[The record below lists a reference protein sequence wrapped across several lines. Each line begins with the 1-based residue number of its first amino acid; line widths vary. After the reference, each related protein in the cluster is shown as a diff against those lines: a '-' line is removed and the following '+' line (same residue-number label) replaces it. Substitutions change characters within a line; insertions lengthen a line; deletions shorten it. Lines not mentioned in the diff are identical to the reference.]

1 MQFALGF
8 LLLLGYL
15 TILVSLH
22 ELGHLLV
29 AKKFGFKI
37 EEYFIGFG
45 PKLWSTKRGEIEYG
59 VKAIPGGGYVK
70 IAGMNPYE
78 EVAEADLPR
87 AYGSKPIWQ
96 RALVIFCGP
105 AVHFL
110 IAALIFS
117 SWLFFF
123 GDPSLP
129 PQPVVG
135 SVAQTLN
142 GVPSPAREAGLQP
155 GDRIVAVGNLVNPT
169 AEELSTYV
177 SAHVG
182 EPVDYRIERQGV
194 ATTVTMTPV
203 AVKDQNGRVV
213 QGRIGIFLG
222 PTYPGVLR
230 SLTQGG
236 WWLWY
241 SADASVHSVGHVF
254 GPSGV
259 SRLYDSL
266 VHGTPRDPG
275 GGTSVVGVG
284 QQTGALVSQGAWG
297 TLLEL
302 LGFITVFIGLVNL
315 VPLPPFDGGHLA
327 LLAIEKVRGRPVD
340 YRRVIPLA
348 AVVIGFLV
356 IFVLA
361 TAVLDVVQP
370 LQVLTP

>member
-15 TILVSLH
+15 TVLVSLH
-22 ELGHLLV
+22 ELGHFLV

-37 EEYFIGFG
+37 EAYFIGFG
-45 PKLWSTKRGEIEYG
+45 PKLWSTTRGETEYG

-105 AVHFL
+105 GVHFL
-110 IAALIFS
+110 IAVLIFG
-117 SWLFFF
+117 SWVFFF

-129 PQPVVG
+129 PQPVVA
-135 SVAQTLN
+135 SVEQTLH
-142 GVPSPAREAGLQP
+142 GATSPAKLAGLQP
-155 GDRIVAVGNLVNPT
+155 GDRIVGIGDLTNPT
-169 AEELSTYV
+169 AEQLSTYV
-177 SAHVG
+177 TAHVG
-182 EPVDYRIERQGV
+182 QPVDYRIERQG
-194 ATTVTMTPV
+194 TTLTVTMTPV
-203 AVKDQNGRVV
+203 AERDQNGKVV
-213 QGRIGIFLG
+213 KGRIGIFLG
-222 PTYPGVLR
+222 PTYPGVFKAV
-230 SLTQGG
+230 TQGG

-266 VHGTPRDPG
+266 VHGAPRDLN

-284 QQTGALVSQGAWG
+284 QQTGALVFQGAWG

-302 LGFITVFIGLVNL
+302 MGFITVFIGLVNL

-327 LLAIEKVRGRPVD
+327 LLVIEKVRGKAVD
-340 YRRVIPLA
+340 YRRVIPVA

-356 IFVLA
+356 VFVLA
-361 TAVLDVVQP
+361 TVVLDIVQP
-370 LQVLTP
+370 LPGP

>member
-15 TILVSLH
+15 TVLVSLH
-22 ELGHLLV
+22 ELGHYFV

-45 PKLWSTKRGEIEYG
+45 PRLWSVKRGETEYG

-70 IAGMNPYE
+70 IAGMNPFE
-78 EVAEADLPR
+78 TVPEADLPR

-105 AVHFL
+105 GVHFL
-110 IAALIFS
+110 IAVVIFG
-117 SWLFFF
+117 SWVFFF
-123 GDPSLP
+123 GDPALP

-135 SVAQTLN
+135 SVVPTLN
-142 GVPSPAREAGLQP
+142 DVTTPAKTAGLQV
-155 GDRIVAVGNLVNPT
+155 GDRIVAVGTVQNPT
-169 AEELSTYV
+169 AAQLSTYV
-177 SAHVG
+177 TAHVG
-182 EPVDYRIERQGV
+182 EPVPYRIERGGS
-194 ATTVTMTPV
+194 TISVTMTPV
-203 AVKDQNGRVV
+203 AEKEQGVVK
-213 QGRIGIFLG
+213 GRIGILLA
-222 PTYPGVLR
+222 PTYPGVVK
-230 SLTQGG
+230 SVTQGA

-241 SADASVHSVGHVF
+241 SVDASVHSVGHVF

-266 VHGTPRDPG
+266 VHGAPRDLG

-302 LGFITVFIGLVNL
+302 LGFITVFIGLINL

-327 LLAIEKVRGRPVD
+327 LLVIEKVTGKAVD
-340 YRRVIPLA
+340 YRRVIPVA

-361 TAVLDVVQP
+361 TAVLDIVQP
-370 LQVLTP
+370 LPSP

>member
-37 EEYFIGFG
+37 QEYFIGFG
-45 PKLWSTKRGEIEYG
+45 PKLWSMKRGEIEYG

-78 EVAEADLPR
+78 EVAEADRPR

-105 AVHFL
+105 GVHFL
-110 IAALIFS
+110 IAVLIFG
-117 SWLFFF
+117 SWVFFF
-123 GDPSLP
+123 GDPATT
-129 PQPVVG
+129 QPVVG

-142 GVPSPAREAGLQP
+142 GTTSPAKLAGLQP
-155 GDRIVAVGNLVNPT
+155 GDVIVGVGDLSDPT
-169 AEELSTYV
+169 PEQLSTYV
-177 SAHVG
+177 TAHVG
-182 EPVDYRIERQGV
+182 EPVDYSIERGG
-194 ATTVTMTPV
+194 TRLTVTMTPQP
-203 AVKDQNGRVV
+203 VKNGFGKVV
-213 QGRIGIFLG
+213 RGRIGIFLG
-222 PTYPGVLR
+222 PSHPGVLK
-230 SLTQGG
+230 SVTQGG

-241 SADASVHSVGHVF
+241 SADFTVHSVGHVF

-259 SRLYDSL
+259 SQLYDSL
-266 VHGTPRDPG
+266 VHGTARDPKG
-275 GGTSVVGVG
+275 GQSVVGVG

-297 TLLEL
+297 NLLQL
-302 LGFITVFIGLVNL
+302 LGVITVFIGLVNL

-327 LLAIEKVRGRPVD
+327 LLAIEKVRGKAVD
-340 YRRVIPLA
+340 YRRVIPVA

-370 LQVLTP
+370 MTNR

>member
-45 PKLWSTKRGEIEYG
+45 PKLWSMKRGEIEYG

-70 IAGMNPYE
+70 IAGMNPLE
-78 EVAEADLPR
+78 PVAEEDLPR

-96 RALVIFCGP
+96 RALVIFWGP
-105 AVHFL
+105 GVHFL
-110 IAALIFS
+110 IALLIFG
-117 SWLFFF
+117 SWVFLF
-123 GDPSLP
+123 GDPATT
-129 PQPVVG
+129 QPIVG
-135 SVAQTLN
+135 SVVQTLN
-142 GVPSPAREAGLQP
+142 GATSPAKQAGLQP
-155 GDRIVAVGNLVNPT
+155 GDLIVGVGDLTDPT
-169 AEELSTYV
+169 SQQLSTYV
-177 SAHVG
+177 TAHVG
-182 EPVDYRIERQGV
+182 QPVAYRIERDG
-194 ATTVTMTPV
+194 TTMTVTMTPV
-203 AVKDQNGRVV
+203 AVKNDAGKVV
-213 QGRIGIFLG
+213 KGRIGIFLG
-222 PTYPGVLR
+222 PSHPGVVK
-230 SLTQGG
+230 SVTQGG

-241 SADASVHSVGHVF
+241 TADYSVHSFAHVF

-266 VHGTPRDPG
+266 VHGAPRDLSG
-275 GGTSVVGVG
+275 GSSVVGVG
-284 QQTGALVSQGAWG
+284 QETGALISEGAWG
-297 TLLEL
+297 NLLYL
-302 LGFITVFIGLVNL
+302 FGLITVFIGLVNL

-327 LLAIEKVRGRPVD
+327 LLLIEKVRGKPLD
-340 YRRVIPLA
+340 YRRVIPVA

-361 TAVLDVVQP
+361 TVVLDIAKP
-370 LQVLTP
+370 LPGP

>member
-105 AVHFL
+105 GVHFL
-110 IAALIFS
+110 IAVLIFG
-117 SWLFFF
+117 SWVFFF

-129 PQPVVG
+129 PPVVG
-135 SVAQTLN
+135 SVAQTLK
-142 GVPSPAREAGLQP
+142 GATSPAKLAGLEP
-155 GDRIVAVGNLVNPT
+155 GDRIVGVGNLSDPT
-169 AEELSTYV
+169 PEQLSNYV
-177 SAHVG
+177 TAHVG
-182 EPVDYRIERQGV
+182 EPVDYRIERQG
-194 ATTVTMTPV
+194 TTMTVSMTPV
-203 AVKDQNGRVV
+203 AVKDQNGKVV
-213 QGRIGIFLG
+213 KGRIGIFLG
-222 PTYPGVLR
+222 PTHPGVVK
-230 SLTQGG
+230 SVTQGA

-241 SADASVHSVGHVF
+241 SVDFSVHSVGHVF

-259 SRLYDSL
+259 ARLYDSL
-266 VHGTPRDPG
+266 AHGAPRDPNG
-275 GGTSVVGVG
+275 GSSVVGVG
-284 QQTGALVSQGAWG
+284 QQAGALVSQGAWG
-297 TLLEL
+297 MLLL
-302 LGFITVFIGLVNL
+302 DLGVITVFIGLVNL

-327 LLAIEKVRGRPVD
+327 LLVIEKVRGKPMD
-340 YRRVIPLA
+340 YRRVIPVA
-348 AVVIGFLV
+348 AVVLGFLV

-370 LQVLTP
+370 LPTP